1 MYKKWWSA
9 GLDLLFPEVWH
20 CPFCWHAVSGGRT
33 DGLCP
38 ACSQKILKLS
48 RSLPSCPRCGRFTAA
63 AKCPN
68 CYDWPKTLS
77 EVISVVP
84 YDGIFKEKIFDLK
97 FNNKTELALPLGF
110 LMAAKAKERI
120 LAAQKPLVMPIPLH
134 PLRAEERG
142 YNQSALLARI
152 IMREL
157 NVFYMEDILFRQRY
171 EKSQISLGRTER
183 RLNLQDSFTVKAADK
198 LRRKTVIL
206 VDDVLT
212 TGATMIAAATVLS
225 AAGAEHVIG
234 LTWGA
239 GIDKNLLKLGLEIN
253 FID

>member
-1 MYKKWWSA
+1 MYKKWLA
-9 GLDLLFPEVWH
+9 ACLDLLFPEVRH
-20 CPFCWHAVSGGRT
+20 CPFCWRAINGAGT
-33 DGLCP
+33 DGLCYE
-38 ACSQKILKLS
+38 CSRKILKLS
-48 RSLPSCPRCGRFTAA
+48 RSLPFCPRCGRFTAA
-63 AKCPN
+63 AICPN
-68 CYDWPKTLS
+68 CCDWSDELS
-77 EVISVVP
+77 GVISVVP

-110 LMAAKAKERI
+110 LMAAKAKDRLI
-120 LAAQKPLVMPIPLH
+120 KGRKTIGMPIPLH

-157 NVFYMEDILFRQRY
+157 NLPYTEDVLIRQRY

-183 RLNLQDSFTVKAADK
+183 RINLRDSFIVQAAGK
-198 LRRKTVIL
+198 IRQKTVIL

-212 TGATMIAAATVLS
+212 TGATMAEAAKVLA
-225 AAGAEHVIG
+225 AAGAEDVIG

-239 GIDKNLLKLGLEIN
+239 GIDKNLLNLGLEIN
-253 FID
+253 FSD